1 MPEARILVRVRGFKG
16 SVVPVLTEFTNA
28 IVPHH
33 GGVAMD
39 DPTAFDRDG
48 YISEMVEVR
57 LHAAR
62 DEDDARAITR
72 SVIDQ
77 IPGASE
83 VLSVGPR

>member
-1 MPEARILVRVRGFKG
+1 
-16 SVVPVLTEFTNA
+16 
-28 IVPHH
+28 
-33 GGVAMD
+33 MD

-48 YISEMVEVR
+48 HISETVEVR
-57 LHAAR
+57 LAAAR

-83 VLSVGPR
+83 VLSVDPR

>member
-1 MPEARILVRVRGFKG
+1 MPEVRILVRVRGFTR
-16 SVVPVLTEFTNA
+16 SVVPVLTDFMNA
-28 IVPHH
+28 IVPQH

-48 YISEMVEVR
+48 YISEMIEVR
-57 LHAAR
+57 LDAAR

-77 IPGASE
+77 IPEAAE

>member
-1 MPEARILVRVRGFKG
+1 MPEVRILVRVRGFKG
-16 SVVPVLTEFTNA
+16 SVVPVLTDFMNA
-28 IVPHH
+28 IVPQH

-39 DPTAFDRDG
+39 DPKAFDRDG
-48 YISEMVEVR
+48 YISETIEVR
-57 LHAAR
+57 LDAAR

>member
-1 MPEARILVRVRGFKG
+1 
-16 SVVPVLTEFTNA
+16 VLTDFTNA
-28 IVPHH
+28 IVSQH

-39 DPTAFDRDG
+39 DPTAFDRDA
-48 YISEMVEVR
+48 YISETVEVE
-57 LHAAR
+57 LDAAR

-72 SVIDQ
+72 AVIDQ

>member
-1 MPEARILVRVRGFKG
+1 MPDVRILVRVRGFKS
-16 SVVPVLTEFTNA
+16 SVVPVLTDFANA
-28 IVPHH
+28 IVSQH

-48 YISEMVEVR
+48 HISETVEVR
-57 LHAAR
+57 LDAAR

-72 SVIDQ
+72 AVIDQ

>member
-1 MPEARILVRVRGFKG
+1 ME
-16 SVVPVLTEFTNA
+16 
-28 IVPHH
+28 
-33 GGVAMD
+33 

-48 YISEMVEVR
+48 YISETVEVR
-57 LHAAR
+57 LDAAR

-77 IPGASE
+77 IPGGSN

>member
-1 MPEARILVRVRGFKG
+1 MPEVRILVRVRGFKS
-16 SVVPVLTEFTNA
+16 SVVPVLTDFANA
-28 IVPHH
+28 IASRH

-39 DPTAFDRDG
+39 DPAAFDRDG
-48 YISEMVEVR
+48 HISETVEVR
-57 LHAAR
+57 LDAAR

>member
-1 MPEARILVRVRGFKG
+1 MPEVRILVRVRGFKS
-16 SVVPVLTEFTNA
+16 SVVPVLTDFANA
-28 IVPHH
+28 IVSRH

-77 IPGASE
+77 IPGPSE

>member
-1 MPEARILVRVRGFKG
+1 MPEARIRVRVRGFKG
-16 SVVPVLTEFTNA
+16 SVVPVLTDFTNA
-28 IVPHH
+28 IVPRH

-48 YISEMVEVR
+48 HISETVEVR
-57 LHAAR
+57 LDAAR
-62 DEDDARAITR
+62 DEGDARAITR